1 MIRFVF
7 RTIRRL
13 ISLAVVLFIALWAL
27 LLYVRY
33 PNPVEV
39 YKVGFAIPS
48 KTAYLLPARDIAASS
63 TPVLLSTSSEREVLP
78 STVTWYGNAI
88 SFQEFLDKT
97 ATNAFLILRNGK
109 VTYEWYRSGFA
120 IDQRLPSYSVA
131 KTITSIL
138 AGQLIA
144 DGRLKESDK
153 LVDFY
158 PELRTGTSFD
168 DITVQHLL
176 DMQSGIDVP
185 DNYPTGPA
193 GWGSSI
199 AQMYATTDMNYFLR
213 GHRKMLFEP
222 GSKGDYRSID
232 TQYIGMIIRKIT
244 GKDLATLAQEKIW
257 EPIGAEYKATW
268 SLDKKGGIEKS
279 FCCFN
284 AAAHDYAKLGL
295 LIENQGKAGSIQ
307 VIPPAWMK
315 RLSTPVETL
324 DGWGYSAFMWHPYP
338 NVDMMLGLHEQIV
351 YTDHK
356 TNTVIIKLSDNLKD
370 NEHETVKV
378 LQALNY

>member
-109 VTYEWYRSGFA
+109 VTYEWYRSGIA
-120 IDQRLPSYSVA
+120 LDQRLPSYSVA

-158 PELRTGTSFD
+158 PELKTGTSFD

-284 AAAHDYAKLGL
+284 AAAHDYAKLGF